1 MKKLAGLLSI
11 VLISLTASAQL
22 YFPPKFSPV
31 WDTVNPASLGWCTDK
46 LDTLADFLQTHNT
59 KGFIILKD
67 GKIAF
72 EKYFGTFTQDS
83 LWYWASAG
91 KSLFGFLAGQAQEQG
106 FFSLDDTASSYL
118 GSGWT
123 SCTPAQEEKILVRHL
138 LSMTTGLK
146 DNVANPNCQLPACLQ
161 YQADAGTRWA
171 YHNAP
176 YTLSHQVLENATGL
190 TLQQFTT
197 QNVLLKTGMIG
208 AWFTDAQAN
217 EIFSSRVRDM
227 ARFGLLVQN
236 RGIWAGDTLLADTA
250 YFNQMIS
257 SSQQL
262 NKSYGY
268 LWWLNGKQSYMVP
281 QSQLVIP
288 GALIP
293 NAPADAWCALGKN
306 DQKLY
311 VSQSTGLVVVRLG
324 NDAGNPGLAP
334 TIFDNLLWA
343 EINKVI
349 CNPVG
354 IEDSPADIEATIW
367 SLRGEQT
374 LIVETAEAL
383 HCEIMALS
391 GQVVFE
397 GDFEAGKHFIA
408 MPKGSFIARLVSKSG
423 QTMDKVFVD

>member
-1 MKKLAGLLSI
+1 MKKIAALFLI
-11 VLISLTASAQL
+11 VLGSVSANAQL

-31 WDTVNPASLGWCTDK
+31 WDTINPASLGWCNDQ

-67 GKIAF
+67 GKIAW

-83 LWYWASAG
+83 LWYWAIAG

-106 FFSLDDTASSYL
+106 FFSLEDTASTYL
-118 GSGWT
+118 GTGWT
-123 SCTPAQEEKILVRHL
+123 SLTPAQEEKILVRHL
-138 LSMTTGLK
+138 LSMTSGLK
-146 DNVANPNCQLPACLQ
+146 DNVANPNCQLPSCLQ

-176 YTLSHQVLENATGL
+176 YTLSHNVLENATGQ

-197 QNVLLKTGMIG
+197 QNLLLKTGMVG
-208 AWFTDAQAN
+208 AWFTDAQTN
-217 EIFSSRVRDM
+217 EIFGSRVRDM
-227 ARFGLLVQN
+227 ARFGLLMQN
-236 RGIWAGDTLLADTA
+236 KGIWAGDTLLADTA
-250 YFNQMIS
+250 YFNEMIN

-288 GALIP
+288 GYLIP
-293 NAPADAWCALGKN
+293 NAPADTWCALGKN

-334 TIFDNLLWA
+334 TIFDNLLWG
-343 EINKVI
+343 EINKLFCSGIGSAELNLPPTATLFAVAGAQKAI
-349 CNPVG
+349 LDANEKTTCTIYNVQGKTLFDEMLPAGQHHIALPVG
-354 IEDSPADIEATIW
+354 VHIGI
-367 SLRGEQT
+367 L
-374 LIVETAEAL
+374 
-383 HCEIMALS
+383 
-391 GQVVFE
+391 
-397 GDFEAGKHFIA
+397 
-408 MPKGSFIARLVSKSG
+408 KSG
-423 QTMDKVFVD
+423 GRTKAVKLVIL